1 MDSVAIR
8 VAARLVM
15 HSVLLHGLTPTGFE
29 VILASMETVHFGRAL
44 YYPHIF
50 PQSRQWLRTAALYHD
65 GIGRI
70 VPKSFVPSAYD
81 RHSGPELLRDFE
93 ELQAAGF
100 IEDKNP
106 EDILS
111 DVKEEFVE
119 FLKPILGGP
128 KEKERLRERLGSHD
142 WKPYNMFRDKIA
154 HGLIEL
160 LEPKG
165 LVRPVNDY
173 EVEFDA
179 SIGGLYMLFLAR
191 RMAKHQPIVSD
202 DPIYEALTNMATQP
216 DTIDVAADRG
226 FLLANAIFTS
236 AVPIDIESVDI
247 RDLIKFRED
256 FKGERI
262 AFYEWI
268 ASFSADLAKI
278 KDPKQLQQAVEH
290 HAAVIEKRMS
300 SLKDKLRLLKLKCG
314 AGIFTFSMPG
324 MLTSTWGLA
333 TKEPVLLLGG
343 GALVLAGIVGNSVL
357 ENRITKAETPVSYV
371 HSIRERL
378 KPREYAGKMIQLN
391 LSGI

>member
-1 MDSVAIR
+1 
-8 VAARLVM
+8 
-15 HSVLLHGLTPTGFE
+15 
-29 VILASMETVHFGRAL
+29 METVHFGRAL

-81 RHSGPELLRDFE
+81 RHSGPGLLRDFE

-100 IEDKNP
+100 IEDKHP
-106 EDILS
+106 EDILPE
-111 DVKEEFVE
+111 VEQEFVE
-119 FLKPILGGP
+119 FLTPLLQGSKR
-128 KEKERLRERLGSHD
+128 KERLRERLGSRD
-142 WKPYNMFRDKIA
+142 WKPYNMFRAKIA
-154 HGLIEL
+154 RGLIDL

-165 LVRPVNDY
+165 LIRPVNDY

-191 RMAKHQPIVSD
+191 HMAKHQPIISD
-202 DPIYEALTNMATQP
+202 DPMYEALTHVATQQG
-216 DTIDVAADRG
+216 TIGAPVDRG

-247 RDLIKFRED
+247 RDLIKFRQD

-268 ASFSADLAKI
+268 ANVRADLAKI
-278 KDPKQLQQAVEH
+278 TDQNQLEQALEH
-290 HAAVIEKRMS
+290 HAAGIQTTMA

-314 AGIFTFSMPG
+314 TGIFTFSIPG

-343 GALVLAGIVGNSVL
+343 GSLVLAGIVANAVL
-357 ENRITKAETPVSYV
+357 EHRIMKADAPLSYV
-371 HSIRERL
+371 HSMRKRL
-378 KPREYAGKMIQLN
+378 KPREYAGKMIELN
-391 LSGI
+391 LSGF

>member
-1 MDSVAIR
+1 
-8 VAARLVM
+8 
-15 HSVLLHGLTPTGFE
+15 
-29 VILASMETVHFGRAL
+29 METVHFGRAL

-65 GIGRI
+65 VIGRI
-70 VPKSFVPSAYD
+70 VPKGFVPSAYD

-100 IEDKNP
+100 ITDENP
-106 EDILS
+106 EDILL
-111 DVKEEFVE
+111 DVKEEFVG
-119 FLKPILGGP
+119 FLTPLLQGP
-128 KEKERLRERLGSHD
+128 KGTDRLRERLGSRD
-142 WKPYNMFRDKIA
+142 RKPYNMFRDKIA
-154 HGLIEL
+154 PGLIDL

-165 LVRPVNDY
+165 LVRQVNDY

-202 DPIYEALTNMATQP
+202 DPMYEALTNIAKQQGATGAP
-216 DTIDVAADRG
+216 VDRG
-226 FLLANAIFTS
+226 FLLANAIFAS

-247 RDLIKFRED
+247 RDLIKFRQD

-268 ASFSADLAKI
+268 ANFRADLAKI
-278 KDPKQLQQAVEH
+278 TDQNQLQQAVEH
-290 HAAVIEKRMS
+290 HAAAIETRMA
-300 SLKDKLRLLKLKCG
+300 SLKDKLRLLKLKCST
-314 AGIFTFSMPG
+314 GIFTFSMPG

-333 TKEPVLLLGG
+333 TKEPALLIGG
-343 GALVLAGIVGNSVL
+343 GTLVLAGVVANAVL
-357 ENRITKAETPVSYV
+357 ENRSMKADAPLSYV
-371 HSIRERL
+371 HSMRKRL
-378 KPREYAGKMIQLN
+378 KPKEYAGEMIKLN